1 MVHFTK
7 LRLTGFKSFVDPT
20 ELMIERGLTGVVGPN
35 GCGKSNLV
43 EALKWVMG
51 ETSAKQMRGGEMDD
65 VIFGGTRS
73 RPARNVAEVII
84 QLDNTDRRA
93 PAMFNDHEDLEISRR
108 IEREKGSNYRVNG
121 RDVRA
126 RDVQLLF
133 ADAASGARS
142 TALVSQGKIG
152 AIIAA
157 KPTQRRGLLEEAAG
171 ITGLHSRRHEA
182 ELRLRGAE
190 SNLSRLEDVLVTMD
204 AQMAS
209 LRKQSRQ
216 ATRYRNLSDHIR
228 KAEATLYL
236 LRWNRALDNLDKAR
250 SALKLA
256 ETKVAELAQVNSV
269 AATKQA
275 EAAATLPD
283 LRKAEAEASA
293 ELQRV
298 MLARETLDAEEARIV
313 AAKEEC
319 ERRLAQLAG
328 DIERERQLASD
339 AVAFIE
345 KLGEEQTRL
354 REAQESETAARAEA
368 AEKLDAVNRETEEM
382 ETRLAELTDAVAA
395 GEARRNDLEARIH
408 ELDGRT
414 ERLAA
419 RREEIN
425 GQKAALQDGQVKDA
439 EVGAA
444 EEAVANAEAALE
456 EARVAAEAAEGARN
470 NLRDELSQAQAD
482 KQAAESALNKL
493 EAEERALSDLLA
505 TGEAG
510 EWPPL
515 IDSLAVEPGFE
526 TALAVALGEDLNAA
540 LDQSAPVRW
549 TDPATVVAGEKLPT
563 GVQALDE
570 VVKGASV
577 LTARLSQIGV
587 VEDWAAGEAVYGRLK
602 QGQRLVSRDGG
613 FWRWDGLLT
622 EPGVPTAAAARLKQ
636 RNRLKEIKEEVEGA
650 RADVAQAADVLTQMR
665 EKESAAIDA
674 ERAAREAAREK
685 DRELQKNRS
694 TFAELRQKAAELS
707 TRLAGLVQSEE
718 QVAADLA
725 EAEAQLKDQKRLY
738 GDLPEPGTGR
748 EKVASLRA
756 EVAEKRARQLE
767 LQSAYDRILR
777 DAEDR
782 SRRMDDVAEELK
794 SWQDRK
800 EAASAHV
807 AEREERRAATTEELE
822 RLKAR
827 PEEIAKQR
835 SAILDSIA
843 KAEEKRTAAAD
854 RLAADELK
862 LAEVERALRESQTL
876 LAQAREERVRTEAAV
891 EQGNA
896 ECRSI
901 AERIA
906 ETLDCRPDDV
916 REVAEL
922 GEDEDLPPLDAVENR
937 LERLQRERDNM
948 GPVNLRA
955 EAEAQELG
963 EQMDTMESQKADLL
977 KAIDK
982 LRRGIGELN
991 REGRERLLTS
1001 FKEVDR
1007 HFQDLFTRLFGGG
1020 RAHLE
1025 LTESDDPLEA
1035 GLEIMASPPGKR
1047 LQTLSLLSGGEQA
1060 LTALALLFGVFMTNP
1075 APICVLDEVDAP
1087 LDDANVDRFCTMLE
1101 EIAHSGATRFL
1112 IITHHRMTMARMDRL
1127 FGVTMSER
1135 GVSQL
1140 VSVDLRKAEEIR
1152 ATA

>member
-1 MVHFTK
+1 
-7 LRLTGFKSFVDPT
+7 
-20 ELMIERGLTGVVGPN
+20 MIERGLTGVVGPN

-65 VIFGGTRS
+65 VIFGGTRT
-73 RPARNVAEVII
+73 RPARNVAEVTL
-84 QLDNTDRRA
+84 QLDNTTRKA
-93 PAMFNDHEDLEISRR
+93 PAIFNDHEDLEISRR
-108 IEREKGSNYRVNG
+108 IEREKGSNYKVNG

-190 SNLSRLEDVLVTMD
+190 TNLARLEDVLVTMD
-204 AQMAS
+204 AQMSS

-228 KAEATLYL
+228 KAEASLYL
-236 LRWNRALDNLDKAR
+236 LRWNRALDNMDKAR
-250 SALKLA
+250 EAFKTA
-256 ETKVAELAQVNSV
+256 ERRVAELAQVNGV

-275 EAAATLPD
+275 EAAASLPD

-319 ERRLAQLAG
+319 ERRLVQLAG
-328 DIERERQLASD
+328 DIERERQLATD
-339 AVAFIE
+339 AGAFIE
-345 KLGEEQTRL
+345 KLDGERAQL
-354 REAQESETAARAEA
+354 VEAQETEVAARDEA
-368 AEKLDAVNRETEEM
+368 TKRLEDVNQETEEM
-382 ETRLAELTDAVAA
+382 ETRLAELSDAVAA
-395 GEARRNDLEARIH
+395 GEARRSDLEGRIR
-408 ELDGRT
+408 ELVGRT
-414 ERLAA
+414 ERLSA
-419 RREEIN
+419 RREEITD
-425 GQKAALQDGQVKDA
+425 QRAALQNNQLSEDA
-439 EVGAA
+439 LKETEAAVEAA
-444 EEAVANAEAALE
+444 EEALE
-456 EARVAAEAAEGARN
+456 KARAAAEAAETGRASIH
-470 NLRDELSQAQAD
+470 EAASEAVIS
-482 KQAAESALNKL
+482 KQETDSVLNKL

-505 TGEAG
+505 SDETG

-515 IDSLAVEPGFE
+515 IDSLTVEPGFE

-540 LDQSAPVRW
+540 LDDGAPVRW
-549 TDPATVVAGEKLPT
+549 SEPSVSGAGEALPA
-563 GVQALDE
+563 GVLSLDGF
-570 VVKGASV
+570 VKGAPVIS
-577 LTARLSQIGV
+577 TRLSQIGV
-587 VEDWAAGEAVYGRLK
+587 VDDQASGEALFRSLK
-602 QGQRLVSRDGG
+602 QGQRLVSKDGG
-613 FWRWDGLLT
+613 FWRWDGLVT
-622 EPGVPTAAAARLKQ
+622 EPGVPTSAAARLKQ
-636 RNRLKEIKEEVEGA
+636 RNRLKEIKEEVAGA
-650 RADVAQAADVLTQMR
+650 LADAAKANEAL
-665 EKESAAIDA
+665 
-674 ERAAREAAREK
+674 EAAREK
-685 DRELQKNRS
+685 EAQSVEAEREARDAVREQDRSLQKARG
-694 TFAELRQKAAELS
+694 AHADLRQKASELA
-707 TRLAGLVQSEE
+707 TKLAGLTQSDE
-718 QVAADLA
+718 QVGADLS

-738 GDLPEPGTGR
+738 DDLPEPGTGR
-748 EKVASLRA
+748 EKIAGLRA
-756 EVAEKRARQLE
+756 EVAEKRAKQLE
-767 LQSAYDRILR
+767 LQSAYDRIVR
-777 DAEDR
+777 EAEDR
-782 SRRMDDVAEELK
+782 ARRMEDVGEELA
-794 SWQDRK
+794 SWK
-800 EAASAHV
+800 ERRDAASRHV
-807 AEREERRAATTEELE
+807 GEREERQETTKEELE

-827 PEEIAKQR
+827 PEEISKQR
-835 SAILDSIA
+835 SVILDSIA
-843 KAEEKRTAAAD
+843 KAEEKRKAAAD
-854 RLAADELK
+854 RLAADENK

-876 LAQAREERVRTEAAV
+876 LAQAREERVRSEAMV
-891 EQGNA
+891 EQGQA

-916 REVAEL
+916 REVAEI
-922 GEDEDLPPLDAVENR
+922 GEDEELPPLDAVEKR

-982 LRRGIGELN
+982 LRRGIAELN
-991 REGRERLLTS
+991 REGRERLLAS

-1007 HFQDLFTRLFGGG
+1007 HFQELFTRLYGGG

-1025 LTESDDPLEA
+1025 LTESDDPLDA

-1087 LDDANVDRFCTMLE
+1087 LDDANVDRFCKLLE
-1101 EIAHSGATRFL
+1101 EMSHGGSTRFMV
-1112 IITHHRMTMARMDRL
+1112 ITHHRMTMARMDRL

-1140 VSVDLRKAEEIR
+1140 VSVDLRKAEELR

>member
-1 MVHFTK
+1 LVQFTK

-20 ELMIERGLTGVVGPN
+20 ELFIERGLTGVVGPN

-65 VIFGGTRS
+65 VIFGGTRT
-73 RPARNVAEVII
+73 RPARNVAEVLL

-108 IEREKGSNYRVNG
+108 IEREKGSNYKVNG

-190 SNLSRLEDVLVTMD
+190 SNLARLEDVLVTMD

-236 LRWNRALDNLDKAR
+236 LRWNRALDNVDKAR
-250 SALKLA
+250 EALKIA
-256 ETKVAELAQVNSV
+256 ETKVAELAQVNGV

-275 EAAATLPD
+275 EAAASLPD

-298 MLARETLDAEEARIV
+298 MLARETLDAEEARVV
-313 AAKEEC
+313 AAKEEA
-319 ERRLAQLAG
+319 ERRLIQLAG
-328 DIERERQLASD
+328 DIERERQLATD
-339 AVAFIE
+339 AGAFIE
-345 KLGEEQTRL
+345 KLGDEQQRL
-354 REAQESETAARAEA
+354 IDAQESETASRAEA
-368 AEKLDAVNRETEEM
+368 AERLEAINRETEEM

-395 GEARRNDLEARIH
+395 GEARRSDLEGRIR
-408 ELDGRT
+408 ELDGRI
-414 ERLAA
+414 ERLMG
-419 RREEIN
+419 RRNEIAEQR
-425 GQKAALQDGQVKDA
+425 GALQDDQLSDQALKETEAAVA
-439 EVGAA
+439 AA
-444 EEAVANAEAALE
+444 ETALAEARE
-456 EARVAAEAAEGARN
+456 AAEAAETARSA
-470 NLRDELSQAQAD
+470 LREATSEALTG
-482 KQAAESALNKL
+482 KQETDSALNRL
-493 EAEERALSDLLA
+493 EAEEHALSDLLA
-505 TGEAG
+505 TGESG
-510 EWPPL
+510 DWTPL
-515 IDSLAVEPGFE
+515 IDALNVEPGYE

-540 LDQSAPVRW
+540 LDEGAPVRW
-549 TDPATVVAGEKLPT
+549 TDAPGTALGGALPD
-563 GVQALDE
+563 GAQSLDGL
-570 VVKGASV
+570 VKGAPV
-577 LTARLSQIGV
+577 LSARLSQIGV
-587 VEDWAAGEAVYGRLK
+587 VEDQPAGERLFGELK

-613 FWRWDGLLT
+613 FWRWDGLIT
-622 EPGVPTAAAARLKQ
+622 EPGVPTAAATRLKQ
-636 RNRLKEIKEEVEGA
+636 RNRLQELKEEVA
-650 RADVAQAADVLTQMR
+650 AAQADALKAEEVL
-665 EKESAAIDA
+665 A
-674 ERAAREAAREK
+674 AAREAEAQAVEKEREARNAVRGK
-685 DRELQKNRS
+685 DEALQQARS
-694 TFAELRQKAAELS
+694 AYADLRQRAAEL
-707 TRLAGLVQSEE
+707 TTKLAGLVQSEE
-718 QVAADLA
+718 QIAADLT

-738 GDLPEPGTGR
+738 DDLPEPGTGR
-748 EKVASLRA
+748 EKVAGLRA
-756 EVAEKRARQLE
+756 EVAEKRAKQLE

-782 SRRMDDVAEELK
+782 ARRMEDVAEELA
-794 SWQDRK
+794 SWKERR
-800 EAASAHV
+800 EAASRHV
-807 AEREERRAATTEELE
+807 TEREERREATTEELE

-843 KAEEKRTAAAD
+843 QAEEKRKQAAD
-854 RLAADELK
+854 RLAADESK
-862 LAEVERALRESQTL
+862 LAEVERALHESQGL
-876 LAQAREERVRTEAAV
+876 LAQAREERVRSEAMV
-891 EQGNA
+891 EQGAA

-916 REVAEL
+916 AEVAGIGE
-922 GEDEDLPPLDAVENR
+922 EDELPPLDAVEKR

-982 LRRGIGELN
+982 LRRGISELN
-991 REGRERLLTS
+991 REGRERLLAS

-1007 HFQDLFTRLFGGG
+1007 HFQELFTRLYGGG

-1025 LTESDDPLEA
+1025 LTESEDPLDA

-1087 LDDANVDRFCTMLE
+1087 LDDANVDRFCTLLE
-1101 EIAHSGATRFL
+1101 EIAHGGATRFL
-1112 IITHHRMTMARMDRL
+1112 VITHHRMTMARMDRL